1 MKYDAYLYMNYRG
14 SIRVYNGVSDDRVLS
29 KYSIFYPT
37 NGKKHYVCCAHRAV
51 VYNRMVWL
59 TIRDDELAR
68 DLLMAAEELMREAG
82 RKKVQQHTLTLKKLQ
97 KTVPQLIVAAEEPT
111 KRLPLEG
118 MIYG

>member
-14 SIRVYNGVSDDRVLS
+14 SIRVYKGISDDHVLPL
-29 KYSIFYPT
+29 YNVFYPT
-37 NGKKHYVCCAHRAV
+37 TGKKHFVCSRNRAT
-51 VYNRMVWL
+51 VYNRMAWL

-68 DLLMAAEELMREAG
+68 NLLMAAEELTREAV

-111 KRLPLEG
+111 KHLPLEG